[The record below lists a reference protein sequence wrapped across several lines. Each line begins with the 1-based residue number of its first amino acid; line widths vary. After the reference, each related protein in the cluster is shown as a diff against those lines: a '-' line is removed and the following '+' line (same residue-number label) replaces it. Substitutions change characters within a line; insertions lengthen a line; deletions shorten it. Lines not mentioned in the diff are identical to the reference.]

1 LTAAVIGVVCAL
13 RSEARCL
20 GRALEAED
28 PLECLADG
36 TLIAVTGMGAVRAAA
51 GAQALCA
58 AGARALLSFGMA
70 GGLDPALR
78 AGDVVL
84 PAEVVTP
91 QGAAFAT
98 AAAWRAQLYQAV
110 GRSGGVSCGR
120 LLTSDAAVLSPAAK
134 AALFRE
140 CGAVA
145 VDMESAAVADV
156 ASGAALPF
164 MAVRAVIDAAAAS
177 VPRAVI
183 ASSAAGTG
191 EPSVLRLLAALGRR
205 PQDLP
210 ALLPLLSGYRVA
222 RRSLRTIAR
231 SGALQ
236 PRLPRAIHVART
248 A

>member
-1 LTAAVIGVVCAL
+1 LTATVIGVVCAL

-20 GRALEAED
+20 GRTFETDAS
-28 PLECLADG
+28 LECLADG
-36 TLIAVTGMGAVRAAA
+36 TLVAVTGMGAARAAA
-51 GAQALCA
+51 GAQALCTR
-58 AGARALLSFGMA
+58 GAQALLSFGMA

-78 AGDVVL
+78 AGVVVL

-91 QGAAFAT
+91 QGAAFVT
-98 AAAWRAQLYQAV
+98 AAKWRAQLAEAV
-110 GRSGGVSCGR
+110 GARVGVNCGR
-120 LLTSDAAVLSPAAK
+120 LLTSDAPLVSAAAK

-145 VDMESAAVADV
+145 VDMESAAVARV
-156 ASGAALPF
+156 AGGAALPF
-164 MAVRAVIDAAAAS
+164 MAVRAVIDAATAS
-177 VPRAVI
+177 VPQAVL
-183 ASSAAGTG
+183 ASSADGAG
-191 EPSVLRLLAALGRR
+191 EPSALRLLAALSRR

-222 RRSLRTIAR
+222 RRALRTVAT

-236 PRLPRAIHVART
+236 PPPPPAVHAART